1 MHPAGFQG
9 TGGNCLA
16 VRVASCVFLQHIFQF
31 SRERVLA
38 LGTEQYFFY
47 VLLFIFVIFDSQNSE
62 QFKGVK
68 MK

>member
-9 TGGNCLA
+9 TVGNCLA
-16 VRVASCVFLQHIFQF
+16 VQVESRVFLQHIFQF
-31 SRERVLA
+31 SRESFGFRYRTVFF
-38 LGTEQYFFY
+38 FFY
-47 VLLFIFVIFDSQNSE
+47 FLLFIFDSQNSE

>member
-9 TGGNCLA
+9 TGGNCLT
-16 VRVASCVFLQHIFQF
+16 VRVASRVFMQHIFQF

-47 VLLFIFVIFDSQNSE
+47 VLLFIFDSQNSE

>member
-16 VRVASCVFLQHIFQF
+16 VRVESRVFLQHIFQF

-47 VLLFIFVIFDSQNSE
+47 VLLFIFDSQNSE